1 MFLDAAANAFFDL
14 QQVDFSVQQRHD
26 MLDTG
31 SQVEDLEDFLLLLDL
46 QRHVRSHGIDQAS
59 WLVDAVERREDF
71 SRDFFTQLNVL
82 FKL

>member
-1 MFLDAAANAFFDL
+1 MFLDPAADAFFHL

-46 QRHVRSHGIDQAS
+46 QRHVRSHGIDQAP

-71 SRDFFTQLNVL
+71 SRDFFAQLNVL